1 MRIQCVSDN
10 PLLDTGF
17 GTLIRA
23 ILWALHQAGHEIWVT
38 AWAYDGVN
46 PINHNPNAECDIE
59 GNPLSGEDELPY
71 QCRPLTGESRFGA
84 DRIEGYIDAIK
95 PDVILAQGDPAFIS
109 DTYPG
114 CRGSS
119 ALVRLA
125 YEKGI
130 PLVAYLAIDS
140 HEQPEWVGQDI
151 EFIDYPVVYTKW
163 AANALHTQ
171 FPKIA
176 GKIKT
181 IYPGVKNLKYMGEKE
196 KQILRDELPANL
208 QEKTH
213 ILYSVFR
220 NQERKGT
227 GRLLAALRLLLAK
240 RQDWVMIFHT
250 MKDEPLVEQSLP
262 LSEMIRR
269 PRLKELL
276 PFIFF
281 ETAPVPGTAILPKNQ
296 ALNRSYGMADAY
308 LCASKREGFCLPIGE
323 AAMVGRPT
331 IATDYGPMHE
341 ILTQNRGWLVPLIEL
356 PEHNPVSP
364 YGQSEALVDVLKLTE
379 TIDHVLDADEERDE
393 RASRCRSWFV
403 ENCSWERI
411 GPQWVE
417 LFEEI
422 ERNINGSK
430 GG

>member
-1 MRIQCVSDN
+1 MRIQYVSDN
-10 PLLDTGF
+10 PLYDTGF
-17 GTLIRA
+17 GTLGRA
-23 ILWALHQAGHEIWVT
+23 ILWALYQAGHEIHVT

-46 PINHNPNAECDIE
+46 PINYNPDVECDIE

-71 QCRPLTGESRFGA
+71 RCRPMTGKSRFGA
-84 DRIEGYIDAIK
+84 DRIEGYIDAIR
-95 PDVILAQGDPAFIS
+95 PDVIFAQADPAFIS

-114 CRGSS
+114 CQGSS

-125 YEKGI
+125 HEKGI

-163 AANALHTQ
+163 AADALHAQ

-176 GKIKT
+176 GKVRT
-181 IYPGVKNLKYMGEKE
+181 IYPGVKNLEYVAVQEKR
-196 KQILRDELPANL
+196 ILRDELPEGLKDKN
-208 QEKTH
+208 H

-227 GRLLAALRLLLAK
+227 GRLLAALKLLLARRK
-240 RQDWVMIFHT
+240 DWAMIFHT

-269 PRLKELL
+269 PRLQLLL

-281 ETAPVPGTAILPKNQ
+281 ETAPVPGTAILPKSQ
-296 ALNRSYGMADAY
+296 ALNRSYGMADVY

-323 AAMVGRPT
+323 AAMAGRPT
-331 IATDYGPMHE
+331 IATDYGPMRE
-341 ILTQNRGWLVPLIEL
+341 ILTQDRGWLVPLIEP
-356 PEHNPVSP
+356 PEFNTVKP
-364 YGQSEALVDVLKLTE
+364 YGHPEALVDVEKLAE
-379 TIDHVLDADEERDE
+379 TIDQILDADDE
-393 RASRCRSWFV
+393 RQARAERCRKWFV
-403 ENCSWERI
+403 ENCGWEQI
-411 GPQWVE
+411 GQQWVE

-422 ERNINGSK
+422 
-430 GG
+430 